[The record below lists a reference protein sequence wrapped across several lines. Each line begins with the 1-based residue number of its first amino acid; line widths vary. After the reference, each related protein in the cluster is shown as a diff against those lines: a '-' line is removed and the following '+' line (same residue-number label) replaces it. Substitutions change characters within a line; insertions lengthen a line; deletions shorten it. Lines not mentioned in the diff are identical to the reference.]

1 MMRVLPAENY
11 RRMPWKNG
19 GGETTEI
26 AVSPEGATVDSFDWR
41 LSMATVAS
49 GGPFST
55 FADIDRTLA
64 VLDGDGL
71 RLTVEGMGTTEL
83 MTGSAP
89 QPFPGDA
96 PTGAELIGGTVID
109 LNIMTRRGRMS
120 HAMRRLDISGTVD
133 IAVAAPE
140 LLVFCQRGTCRLR
153 ADDKTAALGPLDT
166 AHLDRTPQAL
176 RIETDA
182 TARIFLIEL
191 SPDARAR

>member
-1 MMRVLPAENY
+1 
-11 RRMPWKNG
+11 MPWKNG

-26 AVSPEGATVDSFDWR
+26 AVSPEGATVDTFDWR
-41 LSMATVAS
+41 LSMATVAE

-55 FADIDRTLA
+55 FAGIDRTLA

-71 RLTVEGMGTTEL
+71 RLTVEGMGMTEL
-83 MTGSAP
+83 TTGSAP
-89 QPFPGDA
+89 LPFPGDA
-96 PTGAELIGGTVID
+96 PTGAELIGGTVTD

-120 HAMRRLDISGTVD
+120 HAMRLLDISGTID
-133 IAVAAPE
+133 ISVAAPE
-140 LLVFCQRGTCRLR
+140 VLVFCQRGSCRLH

-166 AHLDRTPQAL
+166 AHIDRTPQAL
-176 RIETDA
+176 RVETDG